1 MVTKG
6 FLGLLCARYRAATVG
21 LQHAFVPWIRLAFVR
36 DRRCR
41 LRHRL
46 YLNCPSSGGDLGGD
60 GGIDGRP
67 EPDQRLLRALLVLP
81 CRVPYRCSGRRS
93 RGENGDTATATA
105 PLTAPM
111 SQSSTAS
118 STQGPQRRR
127 RASAGPRSWR
137 QLLIL
142 GVCLGLGYGLTL
154 RLLDLP
160 MATGWKGVQRFG
172 VKTFPGTEL
181 DSLRKQF
188 GDRGEQIRG
197 DLDLL
202 ELERQQQRDA
212 AEVKKRQAE
221 MTAREQHEQQQ
232 QQNLEDRQRLEAV
245 QQEPQDPQTS
255 LPAEP
260 APEPA
265 PAASPSL
272 STPALPPPPAPA
284 AAPTPT
290 PAPGPNPPT
299 TP

>member
-1 MVTKG
+1 
-6 FLGLLCARYRAATVG
+6 
-21 LQHAFVPWIRLAFVR
+21 
-36 DRRCR
+36 
-41 LRHRL
+41 
-46 YLNCPSSGGDLGGD
+46 
-60 GGIDGRP
+60 
-67 EPDQRLLRALLVLP
+67 
-81 CRVPYRCSGRRS
+81 
-93 RGENGDTATATA
+93 
-105 PLTAPM
+105 M

-137 QLLIL
+137 QLLVL

-221 MTAREQHEQQQ
+221 MTAREQDEQQQ
-232 QQNLEDRQRLEAV
+232 QQNLDDRQRLEAV

-260 APEPA
+260 APA
-265 PAASPSL
+265 PSL

-284 AAPTPT
+284 AAPTP
-290 PAPGPNPPT
+290 APSPNPPT

>member
-1 MVTKG
+1 
-6 FLGLLCARYRAATVG
+6 
-21 LQHAFVPWIRLAFVR
+21 
-36 DRRCR
+36 
-41 LRHRL
+41 
-46 YLNCPSSGGDLGGD
+46 
-60 GGIDGRP
+60 
-67 EPDQRLLRALLVLP
+67 
-81 CRVPYRCSGRRS
+81 
-93 RGENGDTATATA
+93 
-105 PLTAPM
+105 M
-111 SQSSTAS
+111 SQSPTAS

-127 RASAGPRSWR
+127 RASAGRRNWR
-137 QLLIL
+137 QVLVL
-142 GVCLGLGYGLTL
+142 GLCFGLGYGLTL

-160 MATGWKGVQRFG
+160 MASSWKGVQRFG

-212 AEVKKRQAE
+212 ADVKKRQAE
-221 MTAREQHEQQQ
+221 MTAREQDEQQQ
-232 QQNLEDRQRLEAV
+232 QQNQDDRQRLEAV
-245 QQEPQDPQTS
+245 QQGQQDHLAP

-260 APEPA
+260 AREPA

-284 AAPTPT
+284 VPTT
-290 PAPGPNPPT
+290 PAPSPNPPT